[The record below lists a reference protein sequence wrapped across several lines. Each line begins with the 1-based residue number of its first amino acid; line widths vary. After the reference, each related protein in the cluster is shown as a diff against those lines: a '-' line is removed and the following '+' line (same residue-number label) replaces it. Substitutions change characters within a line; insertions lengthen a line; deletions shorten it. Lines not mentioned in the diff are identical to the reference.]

1 MKIRNTEADTSA
13 IAFRCKPELRAA
25 IERQAAIEGISCSN
39 VVRRATIR
47 DLRLNGPKETAR

>member
-25 IERQAAIEGISCSN
+25 IERQAAIEGMGGACCHPRQGGAGKAVS
-39 VVRRATIR
+39 
-47 DLRLNGPKETAR
+47 